1 MRLELCGEVLE
12 LDPAGLLH
20 WPARGLVAV
29 ADLHLEKG
37 SAFARRGLMLPPY
50 DTHTTL
56 LRLEAVLARLRPR
69 TVVSLGDSFH
79 DRRGAELLEPELARQ
94 VRRLTGSVEWVWVR
108 GNHDPDPPAGL
119 GGRAVAELSVAGLL
133 FRHAPCGET
142 GEVAGHLHP
151 KARLV
156 GTRLRLSRPCYVS
169 DGLRLV
175 LPAFGSYTG
184 GLDVMHPAIAGL
196 FPGGFAAMLLG
207 AERVFRVPHD
217 RLEAWQGVG

>member
-1 MRLELCGEVLE
+1 
-12 LDPAGLLH
+12 
-20 WPARGLVAV
+20 
-29 ADLHLEKG
+29 
-37 SAFARRGLMLPPY
+37 
-50 DTHTTL
+50 
-56 LRLEAVLARLRPR
+56 
-69 TVVSLGDSFH
+69 
-79 DRRGAELLEPELARQ
+79 
-94 VRRLTGSVEWVWVR
+94 
-108 GNHDPDPPAGL
+108 
-119 GGRAVAELSVAGLL
+119 
-133 FRHAPCGET
+133 
-142 GEVAGHLHP
+142 VAGHLHP

-169 DGLRLV
+169 DGMRLV

>member
-1 MRLELCGEVLE
+1 VRLEFCGQALE

-20 WPARGLVAV
+20 WPERGLVVV

-50 DTHTTL
+50 DTHATL
-56 LRLEAVLARLRPR
+56 LRLEAVLERLRPR

-119 GGRAVAELSVAGLL
+119 GGRAVAELSMAGLL
-133 FRHAPCGET
+133 FRHAPCGEA

-156 GTRLRLSRPCYVS
+156 GTRLRL
-169 DGLRLV
+169 
-175 LPAFGSYTG
+175 
-184 GLDVMHPAIAGL
+184 
-196 FPGGFAAMLLG
+196 
-207 AERVFRVPHD
+207 
-217 RLEAWQGVG
+217 

>member
-1 MRLELCGEVLE
+1 MMLELCGEALE

-20 WPARGLVAV
+20 WPAQGLVAV

-50 DTHTTL
+50 DTHATL
-56 LRLEAVLARLRPR
+56 LRLEAVLERLRPR

-94 VRRLTGSVEWVWVR
+94 VRRLTGSVEWMWVR

-119 GGRAVAELSVAGLL
+119 GGRAVAELSVAGLF
-133 FRHAPCGET
+133 FRHAPCGEA

-184 GLDVMHPAIAGL
+184 GLDVTHPAIAGL
-196 FPGGFAAMLLG
+196 FPDGFAAMLLG